1 MVVIKPKPLFNPV
14 FQVMASWEGTDIC
27 ILTKPLGCSLKQ
39 YFVVDDLVLVKVSLV
54 LLEPVL
60 EEEDLL

>member
-1 MVVIKPKPLFNPV
+1 V
-14 FQVMASWEGTDIC
+14 FQVVASWEGADIC

-39 YFVVDDLVLVKVSLV
+39 CFVVADLILVNVSLV